1 MYVFRHRKTVPKLV
15 QKAVPKTAPRDS
27 AKDRA
32 RNNGTGLQSDQ
43 ARPSMES
50 LYQVYLNTDQNNLV
64 DWGIDLKLM
73 TKHCPKIM
81 SEKKNEFQKTEKKL
95 QWFDLKSA
103 QEILRHD
110 IHDNAPRVNRD
121 CCATAFLI
129 SKHWQS
135 HSAEPLGLGKTI
147 F

>member
-32 RNNGTGLQSDQ
+32 RNNGNGLQSDQ
-43 ARPSMES
+43 TRPSMGS

-64 DWGIDLKLM
+64 DWEIDLKLM

-81 SEKKNEFQKTEKKL
+81 SEKKMSSKKQK
-95 QWFDLKSA
+95 
-103 QEILRHD
+103 
-110 IHDNAPRVNRD
+110 
-121 CCATAFLI
+121 
-129 SKHWQS
+129 
-135 HSAEPLGLGKTI
+135 KTPMV
-147 F
+147 

>member
-1 MYVFRHRKTVPKLV
+1 M

-32 RNNGTGLQSDQ
+32 RNNGNRLQSDQ
-43 ARPSMES
+43 TRPSVES

-110 IHDNAPRVNRD
+110 IYIY
-121 CCATAFLI
+121 T
-129 SKHWQS
+129 
-135 HSAEPLGLGKTI
+135 
-147 F
+147 

>member
-1 MYVFRHRKTVPKLV
+1 M

-32 RNNGTGLQSDQ
+32 RNNGNRLQSDQ
-43 ARPSMES
+43 TRPCVKN

-81 SEKKNEFQKTEKKL
+81 SEKKK
-95 QWFDLKSA
+95 
-103 QEILRHD
+103 
-110 IHDNAPRVNRD
+110 
-121 CCATAFLI
+121 
-129 SKHWQS
+129 
-135 HSAEPLGLGKTI
+135 
-147 F
+147 

>member
-1 MYVFRHRKTVPKLV
+1 MPKLV

-32 RNNGTGLQSDQ
+32 RNNGNKLQSDQ
-43 ARPSMES
+43 TRPSVEN

-81 SEKKNEFQKTEKKL
+81 SEKNNEFQKTKKL

-103 QEILRHD
+103 QEILQHD
-110 IHDNAPRVNRD
+110 R
-121 CCATAFLI
+121 
-129 SKHWQS
+129 
-135 HSAEPLGLGKTI
+135 
-147 F
+147 